1 MISSQCHKDFTAV
14 TYDHK
19 KLPAAI
25 TECSEQATTLAYFV
39 TVVIYY
45 CKKYLWDRST
55 LTLAN
60 HLLNVLD
67 DQGSN
72 LQPKAVAV
80 KLFTTVI
87 YSWIKHA
94 SVFFLSVRNLQS
106 SLIQLGHPSSL
117 PR

>member
-1 MISSQCHKDFTAV
+1 MIRGQCHKEFTAV

-19 KLPAAI
+19 KFAAAI
-25 TECSEQATTLAYFV
+25 TERSEQSIKLAYLV
-39 TVVIYY
+39 TVITYY
-45 CKKYLWDRST
+45 CKKYLWDRPI

-72 LQPKAVAV
+72 LQPTAVAV

-87 YSWIKHA
+87 YCWIEHA
-94 SVFFLSVRNLQS
+94 SVFLFLSETCNLV
-106 SLIQLGHPSSL
+106 
-117 PR
+117 

>member
-1 MISSQCHKDFTAV
+1 MIRGQCHKEFTAV

-25 TECSEQATTLAYFV
+25 TERSEQATTLAYFV

-45 CKKYLWDRST
+45 CKKYLWYRSI

-72 LQPKAVAV
+72 LQPTAVAV
-80 KLFTTVI
+80 KPFTSVI
-87 YSWIKHA
+87 YSWIEHA
-94 SVFFLSVRNLQS
+94 SVFFFLPETYNLV
-106 SLIQLGHPSSL
+106 
-117 PR
+117 